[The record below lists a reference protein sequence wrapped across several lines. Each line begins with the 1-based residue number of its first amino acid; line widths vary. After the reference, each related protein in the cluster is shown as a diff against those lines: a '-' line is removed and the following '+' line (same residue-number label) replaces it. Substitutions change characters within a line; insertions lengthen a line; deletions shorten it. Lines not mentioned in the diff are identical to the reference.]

1 MASREIW
8 SLAGTFSTW
17 VKGFVILL
25 ILSVCASSLQA
36 REYEAEQQRL
46 DKFFPGAS
54 LSAAEGDYQVR
65 TITKGDEVLGYAF
78 QSINV
83 VDIPAYSGKPI
94 NMQVLLDPQGR
105 SEEHTSELQSLM
117 RTSYAVLC
125 LKKKN
130 NNTIF
135 KNTSNQHQSEKNY
148 KLQYIRTHII

>member
-46 DKFFPGAS
+46 DKFFPGS
-54 LSAAEGDYQVR
+54 SVSAAEGDYQVR
-65 TITKGDEVLGYAF
+65 TITKGDEILGYAF

-83 VDIPAYSGKPI
+83 VDHPRLFRQTHQHAGAARPSGR
-94 NMQVLLDPQGR
+94 DR
-105 SEEHTSELQSLM
+105 
-117 RTSYAVLC
+117 RC
-125 LKKKN
+125 L
-130 NNTIF
+130 
-135 KNTSNQHQSEKNY
+135 
-148 KLQYIRTHII
+148 RARAP